1 MREPRSVGR
10 ETVRTPTLFSYV
22 SKSNEIIYRAKESR
36 LANCKLYMVV
46 RHRMSTPLSQSGNV
60 CRHCGKNYWE
70 SLPACPYCGF
80 GNRERLSSDEPQSTI
95 VDPRKYM
102 KLLSNNF
109 YYVFLFL
116 STICAILIFIHDVP
130 ENMANNFGDKFEN
143 FQRTTRY
150 FGWILDI
157 IQQIMFCYW
166 LMKHYEAL
174 SSLRIRKR
182 FSSLMA
188 WTTFIPLLN
197 LYFPQAMVQ
206 ELEDRLYTLKVPRL
220 NIRFV
225 PIWWFFQSIA
235 FLYMLACVCN
245 LDEYLIE
252 NGLLWL
258 IIVIELIWAVA
269 IFCQGYLLYGFMS
282 AMNSVRSNS
291 RRHASR
297 ERSSSSSSARRARHR
312 RL

>member
-46 RHRMSTPLSQSGNV
+46 RHQMSTPLSQSGNV

-116 STICAILIFIHDVP
+116 SAICTIIVFIHDLP
-130 ENMANNFGDKFEN
+130 ENITNNLGDSFVDL
-143 FQRTTRY
+143 QSATRELFWFLY
-150 FGWILDI
+150 I

-166 LMKHYEAL
+166 LMKHYDAL

-206 ELEDRLYTLKVPRL
+206 ELEDRLYNLKVPRL

-235 FLYMLACVCN
+235 FLYMLDYN
-245 LDEYLIE
+245 DYLAK
-252 NGLLWL
+252 NGLFWL
-258 IIVIELIWAVA
+258 AIVLELIWAVA